1 MQLKKAISLMLLPAV
16 LGGCGFFSNENSEKS
31 NFDLS
36 KLTGRWEF
44 MNNNTHQIEE
54 WTSLS
59 EHELRGKGFI
69 LENGDTTF
77 IEILSIRENDG
88 VLTYYA
94 QVSDIESAEIVPFRL
109 SEQTGQRIE
118 FVNEN
123 QDFPKKIGYE
133 LRSEDRI
140 LSYIEG
146 PREGNNV
153 RISFDF
159 KKTN

>member
-1 MQLKKAISLMLLPAV
+1 MGLRSILAWFVLSAAV
-16 LGGCGFFSNENSEKS
+16 CSCGFLNDGSDGKKQ
-31 NFDLS
+31 FDLS

-54 WTSLS
+54 WTVVS
-59 EHELRGKGFI
+59 EKELRGKGFI

-77 IEILSIRENDG
+77 IELLSIRENNG

-94 QVSDIESAEIVPFRL
+94 QVSDIGTAEIVPFKL
-109 SEQTGQRIE
+109 NVQSDERIE

-133 LRSEDRI
+133 IKGENEI

-159 KKTN
+159 KKMN